1 MVCSVTV
8 LACCAGQIV
17 FTNPSAT
24 PLTFPEG
31 GAYAITSFR
40 GQVVDAAGRMV
51 PLSEVYD
58 HHWVAMHYG
67 HRNELCANG
76 PNYVRQCRWGH
87 VIVEAPY

>member
-51 PLSEVYD
+51 PLSEVYE
-58 HHWVAMHYG
+58 HHFLLMHYG
-67 HRNELCANG
+67 HRNELCTNVNG
-76 PNYVRQCRWGH
+76 LNYVRQCRQE
-87 VIVEAPY
+87 VMSL